1 VNEYSG
7 QSVLLASSVRW
18 PLTAKLALGFLRHG
32 CRVDVVCPP
41 DHPVSFVSG
50 IHRRFTYRGLGS
62 LDSLCE
68 AIEASDPD
76 LVIPCDD
83 GVVRQLHRLYETT
96 PELRP
101 LIKRSLGAPEGY
113 ATVAGRAEFLEIAA
127 EVGIRAPRTKKISH
141 ETELQEW
148 FSRPGAAGVMKLDW
162 TCGGKGVEIVRSLDE
177 AQRAMASMRRPATAM
192 TALGRWLLIHDS
204 LAWWKWKNQGTP
216 VLTLQEFIPGRPA
229 NTMMACRDGKVLAT
243 VTVEVLY
250 AQSCTGTALVV
261 RLIEN
266 AEIRRAA
273 ERIAQRLQ
281 LSGFHGLDFV
291 LEEETGN
298 AYLIELNPRCTQLGN
313 LPIVNQGDLVGVLC
327 GAFPG
332 SRTIRNRGAIQEET
346 IAFFPEALY
355 AKPKCPHLNTS
366 YVDVPWDEP
375 RLVVELMRG
384 DWRDRILLA
393 KLYRMLRPG
402 KKTAVVFDTPIA
414 RPMPEVEAT
423 LGVAR

>member
-1 VNEYSG
+1 VNEFSG

-32 CRVDVVCPP
+32 CKVDVVCPP
-41 DHPVSFVSG
+41 DHPVSFVGG
-50 IHRRFTYRGLGS
+50 IHKRFVYRGLHS
-62 LDSLCE
+62 LESLSD
-68 AIEASDPD
+68 AIIASDPD

-83 GVVRQLHRLYETT
+83 GVVRQLHKLYETK

-101 LIKRSLGAPEGY
+101 LITRSLGSPEGY
-113 ATVAGRAEFLEIAA
+113 ASTAGRAELIEVAK
-127 EVGIRAPRTKKISH
+127 EVGIRVPRTKKVTS
-141 ETELQEW
+141 EQQLKEW
-148 FSRPGAAGVMKLDW
+148 FSRPGAAAVMKLDW
-162 TCGGKGVEIVRSLDE
+162 TCGGKGVEIVRSLED

-216 VLTLQEFIPGRPA
+216 VLTVQEFIPGRPA

-261 RLIEN
+261 RLTEN
-266 AEIRRAA
+266 AEIRQAA
-273 ERIAQRLQ
+273 ELIAQRLK

-291 LEEETGN
+291 LEEETEH

-313 LPIVNQGDLVGVLC
+313 LSIPNQGDLVGVLC
-327 GAFPG
+327 GSFPG
-332 SRTIRNRGAIQEET
+332 GNAIRNRSSIQEET
-346 IAFFPEALY
+346 VAFFPEALY
-355 AKPKCPHLNTS
+355 AKPRCPHLNTS

-393 KLYRMLRPG
+393 KLYRALWPQ
-402 KKTAVVFDTPIA
+402 KKTAVVFDPPIA
-414 RPMPEVEAT
+414 RSMPEVEAT